1 MPANTY
7 AELLDFPGNFATAW
21 GAILAADLSTLIGT
35 DTHASNTAFLYG
47 PRDNSGAMPP
57 DRIEYSST
65 GWRRA
70 SNQQVQNSAGL
81 WFDAHYAGQLY
92 TSVLTPRSV
101 NVATAMH
108 DTRVGRLVALAQAA
122 AARFTTNNLPHYE
135 IAYLGLATATR
146 SEPNQ
151 DEDVDRTDLVWDV
164 ELWIKPS
171 AIPAA
176 AP

>member
-7 AELLDFPGNFATAW
+7 AELLNFPGNFADAW

-35 DTHASNTAFLYG
+35 DTHATNTAFLFG
-47 PRDNSGAMPP
+47 PRDNLAMPP

-70 SNQQVQNSAGL
+70 SDQQVQNSAGL

-92 TSVLTPRSV
+92 TSVVTPRAV
-101 NVATAMH
+101 NVANAMH
-108 DTRVGRLVALAQAA
+108 ETRVGRLIALAQSA
-122 AARFTTNNLPHYE
+122 AARFTTNNLPYYE
-135 IAYLGLATATR
+135 IAYLGLARAGR
-146 SEPNQ
+146 AEPDQ
-151 DEDVDRTDLVWDV
+151 EEDVDRTDLVWDV
-164 ELWIKPS
+164 DLWLKPT